1 MSKIELQNIT
11 KIYDKTIKALDDIS
25 FTVNDGEFFVLLGP
39 TGAGK
44 TTTLRAI
51 AGLEKIEKGKI
62 LFDDEDV
69 THAQPAARD
78 TAFVFQQYSL
88 YPHYKVYDNLA
99 FPLRSPLRK
108 VSEDEIKEK
117 ITKIA
122 EMLKIS
128 GKLNNKATE
137 LSGGEM
143 QRVAIGR
150 ALVRDPS
157 IYLMDEPLSSL
168 DAKLRESLRVELKNI
183 QLNLGSTILYVT
195 HDQAE
200 ATTMADQIGVLEN
213 GKIAQIGTPEEIY
226 NQPKSIYIANRLGSP
241 KINIL
246 KNESINTSAPSSS
259 TQLGIRP
266 ENIKLGQGELLG
278 SIKTIE
284 PLGAETVVEVEY
296 NGVEIL
302 SLYQGIFQGNRG
314 QEIKF
319 AIDNSKVLFFNDNG
333 VRVEWALIF

>member
-1 MSKIELQNIT
+1 MAKVELQNVT
-11 KIYDKTIKALDDIS
+11 KIYDKTIKALDDVS
-25 FTVNDGEFFVLLGP
+25 FTVKDGEFFVLLGP

-44 TTTLRAI
+44 TTMLRSV
-51 AGLEKIEKGKI
+51 AGLEKIDKGKI
-62 LFDDEDV
+62 LFDDEDI
-69 THAQPAARD
+69 TSAQPAARD

-108 VSEDEIKEK
+108 LPESEIDSKV
-117 ITKIA
+117 TKIA

-128 GKLNNKATE
+128 PKLNNKATE

-150 ALVRDPS
+150 ALVRDPN

-168 DAKLRESLRVELKNI
+168 DAKLRESLRVELKKI
-183 QLNLGSTILYVT
+183 QLNLGATILYVT

-200 ATTMADQIGVLEN
+200 ATTMADEIGVLEN

-226 NQPKSIYIANRLGSP
+226 NKPNSIYVANRLGSP

-246 KNESINTSAPSSS
+246 NNSTLKTSLPSSDHK
-259 TQLGIRP
+259 LGVRP
-266 ENIKLGQGELLG
+266 EHVKLGQGELIG
-278 SIKTIE
+278 SVKTIE
-284 PLGAETVVEVEY
+284 ALGAETVVELDY
-296 NGVEIL
+296 NGTEIL
-302 SLYQGIFQGNRG
+302 SLYQGSFDGQRG
-314 QEIKF
+314 QDIKF
-319 AIDNSKVLFFNDNG
+319 GIDNSKVLFFNEQG
-333 VRVEWALIF
+333 KRV

>member
-11 KIYDKTIKALDDIS
+11 KIYDKTIRALDDIS

-51 AGLEKIEKGKI
+51 AGLEKIEKGNI
-62 LFDDEDV
+62 LFDEEDV

-108 VSEDEIKEK
+108 VPEDEIKEK

-226 NQPKSIYIANRLGSP
+226 NQPESIYVANRLGSP

-246 KNESINTSAPSSS
+246 KNDSINTSAPSSS
-259 TQLGIRP
+259 TQLGLRP
-266 ENIKLGQGELLG
+266 EHIKLGQGELSG

-284 PLGAETVVEVEY
+284 SLGAETVVEVEY

-319 AIDNSKVLFFNDNG
+319 AIDNSKLLFFNDNG
-333 VRVEWALIF
+333 VRVE

>member
-11 KIYDKTIKALDDIS
+11 KIYDKTIRALDDIS

-51 AGLEKIEKGKI
+51 AGLEKIEKGNI
-62 LFDDEDV
+62 LFDEEDV

-108 VSEDEIKEK
+108 VPEDEIKEK

-213 GKIAQIGTPEEIY
+213 GRIAQIGTPEEIY
-226 NQPKSIYIANRLGSP
+226 NQPKSIYVANRLGSP

-246 KNESINTSAPSSS
+246 KNDSINTSAPSSS
-259 TQLGIRP
+259 TQLGLRP
-266 ENIKLGQGELLG
+266 EHIKLGQGELSG

-284 PLGAETVVEVEY
+284 SLGAETVVEVEY

-319 AIDNSKVLFFNDNG
+319 AIDNSKLLFFNDNG
-333 VRVEWALIF
+333 VRVE

>member
-11 KIYDKTIKALDDIS
+11 KIYDKTIRSLDELRFKD
-25 FTVNDGEFFVLLGP
+25 NDGEFFVLLGP

-51 AGLEKIEKGKI
+51 AGLEKIEKGNI
-62 LFDDEDV
+62 LFDEEDV

-108 VSEDEIKEK
+108 VPEDEIKEK

-226 NQPKSIYIANRLGSP
+226 NQPKSIYVANRLGSP

-246 KNESINTSAPSSS
+246 KNDSINTSAPSSS
-259 TQLGIRP
+259 TQLGLRP
-266 ENIKLGQGELLG
+266 EHIKLGQGELSG

-284 PLGAETVVEVEY
+284 SLGAETVVEVEY

-319 AIDNSKVLFFNDNG
+319 AIDNSKLLFFNDNG
-333 VRVEWALIF
+333 VRVE

>member
-1 MSKIELQNIT
+1 
-11 KIYDKTIKALDDIS
+11 
-25 FTVNDGEFFVLLGP
+25 
-39 TGAGK
+39 
-44 TTTLRAI
+44 
-51 AGLEKIEKGKI
+51 
-62 LFDDEDV
+62 
-69 THAQPAARD
+69 
-78 TAFVFQQYSL
+78 
-88 YPHYKVYDNLA
+88 
-99 FPLRSPLRK
+99 LRSPLRK
-108 VSEDEIKEK
+108 VPEDEIKEK

-226 NQPKSIYIANRLGSP
+226 NQPKSIYVANRLGSP

-246 KNESINTSAPSSS
+246 KNDSINTSAPSSS
-259 TQLGIRP
+259 TQLGLRP
-266 ENIKLGQGELLG
+266 EHIKLGQGELSG

-284 PLGAETVVEVEY
+284 SLGAETVVEVEY

-319 AIDNSKVLFFNDNG
+319 AIDNSKLLFFNDNG
-333 VRVEWALIF
+333 VRVE

>member
-1 MSKIELQNIT
+1 MSKIDLQNIT

-108 VSEDEIKEK
+108 VPEDEIKEK

-122 EMLKIS
+122 GMLKIS

-137 LSGGEM
+137 LSGWER

-226 NQPKSIYIANRLGSP
+226 NQPKSIYVANRLGSP

-246 KNESINTSAPSSS
+246 KNDSINTSAPSSS
-259 TQLGIRP
+259 TQLGLRP
-266 ENIKLGQGELLG
+266 EHIKLGQGELLG

-284 PLGAETVVEVEY
+284 SLGAETVVEVEY

-333 VRVEWALIF
+333 VRVE

>member
-1 MSKIELQNIT
+1 MAKVELQNVT
-11 KIYDKTIKALDDIS
+11 KIYDKTIKALDDVS
-25 FTVNDGEFFVLLGP
+25 FTVKDGEFFVLLGP

-44 TTTLRAI
+44 TTMLRSV
-51 AGLEKIEKGKI
+51 AGLEKIDKGKI
-62 LFDDEDV
+62 LFDDEDI
-69 THAQPAARD
+69 TYAQPAARD

-108 VSEDEIKEK
+108 LPESEIDSKV
-117 ITKIA
+117 TKIA

-128 GKLNNKATE
+128 PKLNNKATE

-150 ALVRDPS
+150 ALVREPN

-168 DAKLRESLRVELKNI
+168 DAKLRESLRVELKKI
-183 QLNLGSTILYVT
+183 QLNLGATILYVT

-200 ATTMADQIGVLEN
+200 ATTMADEIGVLEN

-226 NQPKSIYIANRLGSP
+226 NKPNSIYVANRLGSP

-246 KNESINTSAPSSS
+246 NNS
-259 TQLGIRP
+259 T
-266 ENIKLGQGELLG
+266 
-278 SIKTIE
+278 
-284 PLGAETVVEVEY
+284 
-296 NGVEIL
+296 
-302 SLYQGIFQGNRG
+302 
-314 QEIKF
+314 
-319 AIDNSKVLFFNDNG
+319 
-333 VRVEWALIF
+333 

>member
-11 KIYDKTIKALDDIS
+11 KIYDKTIRALDDIS

-51 AGLEKIEKGKI
+51 AGLEKIEKGNI
-62 LFDDEDV
+62 FFDEEDV

-108 VSEDEIKEK
+108 VPEDEIKEK

-226 NQPKSIYIANRLGSP
+226 NQPKSIYVANRLGSP

-246 KNESINTSAPSSS
+246 KNDSINTSAPSSS
-259 TQLGIRP
+259 TQLGLRP
-266 ENIKLGQGELLG
+266 EHIKLGQGELSG

-284 PLGAETVVEVEY
+284 SLGAETVVEVEY

-319 AIDNSKVLFFNDNG
+319 AIDNSKLLFFNDNG
-333 VRVEWALIF
+333 VRVE

>member
-11 KIYDKTIKALDDIS
+11 KIYDKTIRALDDIS

-51 AGLEKIEKGKI
+51 AGLEKIEKGNI
-62 LFDDEDV
+62 LFDEEDV

-108 VSEDEIKEK
+108 VPEDEIKEK

-128 GKLNNKATE
+128 AKLNNKATE

-226 NQPKSIYIANRLGSP
+226 NQPKSIYVANRLGSP

-246 KNESINTSAPSSS
+246 KKDSINTSAPSSS
-259 TQLGIRP
+259 TQLGLRP
-266 ENIKLGQGELLG
+266 EHIKLGQGELSG

-284 PLGAETVVEVEY
+284 SLGAETVVEVEY

-319 AIDNSKVLFFNDNG
+319 AIDNSKLLFFNDNG
-333 VRVEWALIF
+333 VRVE

>member
-1 MSKIELQNIT
+1 
-11 KIYDKTIKALDDIS
+11 
-25 FTVNDGEFFVLLGP
+25 
-39 TGAGK
+39 
-44 TTTLRAI
+44 
-51 AGLEKIEKGKI
+51 
-62 LFDDEDV
+62 
-69 THAQPAARD
+69 
-78 TAFVFQQYSL
+78 
-88 YPHYKVYDNLA
+88 
-99 FPLRSPLRK
+99 
-108 VSEDEIKEK
+108 
-117 ITKIA
+117 
-122 EMLKIS
+122 
-128 GKLNNKATE
+128 
-137 LSGGEM
+137 M

-226 NQPKSIYIANRLGSP
+226 NQPKSIYVANRLGSP

-246 KNESINTSAPSSS
+246 KNDSINTSAPSSS
-259 TQLGIRP
+259 TQLGLRP
-266 ENIKLGQGELLG
+266 EHIKLGQGELSG

-284 PLGAETVVEVEY
+284 SLGAETVVEVEY

-319 AIDNSKVLFFNDNG
+319 AIDNSKLLFFNDNG
-333 VRVEWALIF
+333 VRVE

>member
-1 MSKIELQNIT
+1 MSKIDLQNIT

-51 AGLEKIEKGKI
+51 AGLEKIEKGNI
-62 LFDDEDV
+62 FFDEEDV

-108 VSEDEIKEK
+108 VPEDEIKEK

-226 NQPKSIYIANRLGSP
+226 NQPKSIYVANRLGSP

-246 KNESINTSAPSSS
+246 KNDSINTSAPSSS
-259 TQLGIRP
+259 TQLGLRP
-266 ENIKLGQGELLG
+266 EHIKLGQGELSG

-284 PLGAETVVEVEY
+284 SLGAETVVEVEY

-319 AIDNSKVLFFNDNG
+319 AIDNSKLLFFNDNG
-333 VRVEWALIF
+333 VRVE

>member
-1 MSKIELQNIT
+1 MSKIDLQNIT

-51 AGLEKIEKGKI
+51 AGLEKIEKGNI
-62 LFDDEDV
+62 LFDEEDV

-108 VSEDEIKEK
+108 VPEDEIKEK

-226 NQPKSIYIANRLGSP
+226 NQPKSIYVANRLGSP

-246 KNESINTSAPSSS
+246 KNDSINTSAPSSS
-259 TQLGIRP
+259 TQLGLRP
-266 ENIKLGQGELLG
+266 EHIKLGQGELSG

-284 PLGAETVVEVEY
+284 SLGAETVVEVEY

-319 AIDNSKVLFFNDNG
+319 AIDNSKLLFFNDNG
-333 VRVEWALIF
+333 VRVE